1 MFPCQRCGVRA
12 FTIRGRCNEC
22 DPELHEAD
30 RTAMAYI
37 SEVEYIYTAETG
49 KRALQS
55 WHEFEAWMERRPNLS
70 AVLGAILQRCEA
82 ARAEGDGKR

>member
-1 MFPCQRCGVRA
+1 MTCRSCGKEA
-12 FTIRGRCNEC
+12 FTIRGRCEDC

-55 WHEFEAWMERRPNLS
+55 WHEFEAWMERRPKLS
-70 AVLGAILQRCEA
+70 AVLATKLQRCEA
-82 ARAEGDGKR
+82 ARAEGDGNR